1 MKSAKKSNSE
11 KTENEISIVT
21 MARSFLDKFLIQRR

>member
-11 KTENEISIVT
+11 KNENEISILT
-21 MARSFLDKFLIQRR
+21 MAWVSQINF

>member
-11 KTENEISIVT
+11 KNENEISILT
-21 MARSFLDKFLIQRR
+21 MAWVFLNKFLIQRR